1 MRFSALPVA
10 RRNDAVAMAKRKARG
25 FAREVRVQNVQSF
38 IYTLHCCRVFSLS
51 IHVSILTVLKYKA

>member
-51 IHVSILTVLKYKA
+51 IHVSIL